1 MKYNS
6 VISLEN
12 PYRSWFWAAI
22 LAFVQAQNDPSLTR
36 FWDSLTEVFFHNCCH
51 GGQRKKG
58 TRWKST
64 PGVFQS
70 TTAVCQNDHEHLPY
84 QVHSENGTWSTSSE
98 AAYPELLTKR
108 VAAAIRSFLVAR
120 KFSFNSPPNPRINSL
135 AVQHRKHKKRT
146 QLIPEFATVCWLPP
160 NTKLTDSQKEI
171 PSSLRGEYQ
180 EGDPMKR
187 SNEDILVGTWHTP
200 NQFVT
205 RAQGVT
211 HPMDECA
218 LEKITKEAIRFVSE
232 SDPKLVSI
240 ERRKNLLKARIMA
253 KQLEVQER
261 TLHEGLPESVE
272 KEVRGKKVLLWQK
285 LLEQHGYDDM
295 EVVRFMKE
303 GVPLV
308 GSHDHLPFY
317 PLKIKMASTTE
328 AELRSMAVPCR
339 LALENRRPQTDA
351 PGFAEHLEETA
362 SEEVSLRFLEGPSRL
377 TPRPS
382 DSTSRMQIT
391 WWPSHWSLE
400 RRRDLIGL
408 AKRWTCPKHTN
419 NSQSCPATETWLL
432 CFSEAVGDVPGTTSQ
447 SSNDSNVWIH
457 CSSLCIQPS

>member
-1 MKYNS
+1 
-6 VISLEN
+6 
-12 PYRSWFWAAI
+12 
-22 LAFVQAQNDPSLTR
+22 
-36 FWDSLTEVFFHNCCH
+36 
-51 GGQRKKG
+51 
-58 TRWKST
+58 
-64 PGVFQS
+64 
-70 TTAVCQNDHEHLPY
+70 
-84 QVHSENGTWSTSSE
+84 
-98 AAYPELLTKR
+98 
-108 VAAAIRSFLVAR
+108 
-120 KFSFNSPPNPRINSL
+120 
-135 AVQHRKHKKRT
+135 
-146 QLIPEFATVCWLPP
+146 
-160 NTKLTDSQKEI
+160 
-171 PSSLRGEYQ
+171 
-180 EGDPMKR
+180 
-187 SNEDILVGTWHTP
+187 
-200 NQFVT
+200 
-205 RAQGVT
+205 
-211 HPMDECA
+211 MDECA

-308 GSHDHLPFY
+308 GSHDHLPCY